1 MKNIYRLILN
11 KIFFVV
17 IGIVISAFNAF
28 AQDGEANK
36 RNSKSELLFP
46 IKPGIPNSLSANM
59 GELRPNHF
67 HGGYD
72 VKTDAKIGYPVYASE
87 DGYVS
92 RIKVSSYGYGNVVY
106 ITHPGNLQT
115 VYAHLDKFNNP
126 IGEFVLKNQY
136 EQQSFAVELF
146 PKPNQL
152 PIKKGEI
159 IGLAG
164 NSGSSQGPH
173 LHYEIRDTMDKVLN
187 PSDFGFNEIKD
198 NIPPI
203 FQKLAIVPLD
213 IQSRVNG
220 EFSRLEVPIVKGK
233 GQPTYSIASSIN
245 AFGSIGFQLKA
256 TDKKNNT
263 HNSFGINYIQVLVD
277 DKVAFSHNLMSFTFD
292 ETRYIN
298 SHMDFPLYATT
309 GKRFERL
316 YVSDGD
322 KLSTYSYSNTSILNK
337 GKLFI
342 QDGTKHKITIIIK
355 DDFLNE
361 STLNFTVTGSNKGIH
376 VVPSSS
382 LPNQLLSSDIIEN
395 TLKLSTKALGDVGC
409 TVFLKG
415 NKQTIPAAY
424 SQKGFVVY
432 LYDLRKGLPDSVKV
446 GSLLADMNFAKIVPS
461 GSDQKVS
468 YENINVTFPNGALA
482 DTLYLQMRKDIWNGI
497 PAYSIHSNIIPL
509 YDSITLA
516 IAPQQSFTDKSKVG
530 IYSISRNR
538 PSYEGG
544 AWKDNKM
551 EVKTRNLGKFV
562 LLEDTIK
569 PTINFLNN
577 FGNSIS
583 FRIND
588 NLSGI
593 SSFKACLNG
602 YWLLMNYDHKR
613 SLIWSE
619 RLDKTVPLKGEFILE
634 VRDNVGNVSKYT
646 TNLE

>member
-1 MKNIYRLILN
+1 MKNIYRSTLN
-11 KIFFVV
+11 KILFAGFCIVV
-17 IGIVISAFNAF
+17 QVFNAYS
-28 AQDGEANK
+28 QDGEANK
-36 RNSKSELLFP
+36 RNQKSELLFP
-46 IKPGIPNSLSANM
+46 IKPGVPNALSANM

-115 VYAHLDKFNNP
+115 VYAHLSKFNSP

-136 EQQSFAVELF
+136 EQQTFDIELF

-173 LHYEIRDTMDKVLN
+173 LHYEIRDTMDRVMN

-203 FQKLAIVPLD
+203 FQKIAIIPLD
-213 IQSRVNG
+213 MQARVNG
-220 EFSRLEVPIVKGK
+220 EFSRLEVPVIKGK
-233 GQPTYSIASSIN
+233 GQKTYSIASPIN
-245 AFGSIGFQLKA
+245 AYGLIGFQLKA

-263 HNSFGINYIQVLVD
+263 HNTFGVNYIQVLVD
-277 DKVAFSHNLMSFTFD
+277 DKVAFTHNLMSFTFD

-322 KLSTYSYSNTSILNK
+322 KLSTYTYFNTPIQNK

-342 QDGTKHKITIIIK
+342 HDTKKHKITIIIK

-361 STLNFTVTGSNKGIH
+361 SSLTFTISGSTKGTQA
-376 VVPSSS
+376 VPASN
-382 LPNQLLSSDIIEN
+382 LPNQLLTSDIIEN
-395 TLKLSTKALGDVGC
+395 TLKLSTKAVGDVGC
-409 TVFLKG
+409 TLFLKG
-415 NKQTIPAAY
+415 NKQHIPAAY
-424 SQKGFVVY
+424 SKKGFVVY
-432 LYDLRKGLPDSVKV
+432 LYDLRKGLPDSAKV
-446 GSLLADMNFAKIVPS
+446 GSFLADMNFVKMVPS
-461 GSDQKVS
+461 GSDQKLS
-468 YENINVTFPNGALA
+468 FENVNVTFPNGALA
-482 DTLYLQMRKDIWNGI
+482 DTLYLQMKKETWNGI
-497 PAYSIHSNIIPL
+497 PAYSVHSNVVPL
-509 YDSITLA
+509 YDSITLS
-516 IAPQQSFTDKSKVG
+516 IASQQLFEDKSKVG

-538 PSYEGG
+538 PNYEGG
-544 AWKDNKM
+544 VWKDHKM

-569 PTINFLNN
+569 PAITFLSN

-583 FRIND
+583 FRIQD

-593 SSFKACLNG
+593 NSFKACLNG

-613 SLIWSE
+613 NLIWSE

-634 VRDNVGNVSKYT
+634 VKDNAGNVSKYT
-646 TNLE
+646 ANLE